1 MQDTQY
7 SAHDNVLG
15 FYWTNKAFFSGQEMF
30 SWKDSL
36 DLLAALSTSGDSYF
50 EDGWF

>member
-7 SAHDNVLG
+7 SARDNVLG
-15 FYWTNKAFFSGQEMF
+15 FYWTNKASFFLGQEMF

-36 DLLAALSTSGDSYF
+36 DLLAAHILRMVG
-50 EDGWF
+50 

>member
-7 SAHDNVLG
+7 SARDNVLG
-15 FYWTNKAFFSGQEMF
+15 FYWTNKASFFFLGQEMF

-36 DLLAALSTSGDSYF
+36 DLLAAHILRMVG
-50 EDGWF
+50 